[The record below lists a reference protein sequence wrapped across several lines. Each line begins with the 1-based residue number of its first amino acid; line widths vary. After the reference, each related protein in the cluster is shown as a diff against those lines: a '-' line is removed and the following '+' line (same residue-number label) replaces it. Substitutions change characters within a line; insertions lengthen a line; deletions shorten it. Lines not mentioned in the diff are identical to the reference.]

1 MKDILPE
8 FKQLIFPTFLSLAK
22 GVKITDNGI
31 HSRVQFNGIV
41 ISAADINGFATFMG
55 MTSPTPFV
63 YLYILGQRAQAS
75 LMLQKE
81 FTIAIPGLVHIAN
94 RLEELNPIDYTAPF
108 DILATVDVEYKAAGS
123 LIPVFNVDFIQKG
136 VVVAKCQS
144 TYLAKRKSNKPKGN
158 IEIENP
164 VTNPFIEQVLTIP
177 ANAGRQY
184 ARVAGD
190 RNPIHTST
198 LLAKLFGFKRPIAHG
213 WYLVSKLVN
222 QCEIKKNKAFKCIE
236 VEFKSPVFLPG
247 AIVLQVEEK
256 SDGILLFSA
265 LSKESNKLVL
275 TGSLR
280 A

>member
-8 FKQLIFPTFLSLAK
+8 FKQLIFPSFLSLAK
-22 GVKITDNGI
+22 GVKINESGI
-31 HSRVQFNGIV
+31 HSRLSFHNIT
-41 ISAADINGFATFMG
+41 INPKDIIRFAAFIGSGN
-55 MTSPTPFV
+55 PTPLT
-63 YLYILGQRAQAS
+63 YIYILAQRAQAA

-81 FTIAIPGLVHIAN
+81 FTIAIPGLVHIYN
-94 RLEELNPIDYTAPF
+94 RLQQVNPIDYTAPF
-108 DILATVDVEYKAAGS
+108 DIETQVDIEYKAEGS
-123 LIPVFNVDFIQKG
+123 LVPTFSVAFLQQG
-136 VVVAKCQS
+136 QVVARCNS
-144 TYLAKRKSNKPKGN
+144 IYLAKRKSNKPKSTAAVDD
-158 IEIENP
+158 P
-164 VTNPFIEQVLTIP
+164 VTKPFLTQEIIIP

-213 WYLVSKLVN
+213 WYLVSKIVN
-222 QCEIKKNKAFKCIE
+222 LCEQHQNNTYKTIN

-256 SDGILLFSA
+256 SDEILLFSA
-265 LSKESNKLVL
+265 LSKETNKLVL

>member
-1 MKDILPE
+1 MNNKLPE
-8 FKQLIFPTFLSLAK
+8 FKQLIFPSFLSLAK
-22 GVKITDNGI
+22 GVKINESGI
-31 HSRVQFNGIV
+31 HSRVQFNGI
-41 ISAADINGFATFMG
+41 IINQADINRFATFVG
-55 MTSPTPFV
+55 TATPTPFV
-63 YLYILGQRAQAS
+63 YIYILAQRAQAA
-75 LMLQKE
+75 LMLQKQ

-94 RLEELNPIDYTAPF
+94 QLEEVNPIDYSAPF
-108 DILATVDVEYKAAGS
+108 DILATVDVEYKATGS

-136 VVVAKCQS
+136 VIVTRCQS
-144 TYLAKRKSNKPKGN
+144 TYLAKRKSNKPKSTAAVDD
-158 IEIENP
+158 P
-164 VTNPFIEQVLTIP
+164 VTKPFLTEELSIP

-184 ARVAGD
+184 AKVAGD

-198 LLAKLFGFKRPIAHG
+198 LLAKVFGFKRPIAHG
-213 WYLVSKLVN
+213 WYLVSKIVN
-222 QCEIKKNKAFKCIE
+222 LCEQHQNTTYKTIN

-265 LSKESNKLVL
+265 LSKESNRLVL